1 MIIMVTRRK
10 IEYVEKDIEEE
21 SDDCDNDDDG

>member
-1 MIIMVTRRK
+1 MIVMVTRRK
-10 IEYVEKDIEEE
+10 KEYGEKDTEE